1 MALQLPGPI
10 NRLSLPNID
19 RARQATEMNELNID
33 AMKQGA
39 TDDQQMR
46 LVKFGLGLSKVGL
59 EGLKSDPNWYRRMYP
74 KIVQQAQSLGMSL
87 DEIPPADTPPDE
99 VARSFLEIQ
108 QAMQMSPYGQPSDLT
123 GQRNVATNEYNPI
136 GASAKGPTAP
146 WQNYEKRME
155 LVAKFGENSPQVKTF
170 DSYVRSPAYQT
181 IQQMPHRMTPA
192 GDAEPLSTLEAE
204 TEAAA
209 EMAMAEGEGA
219 RGRIKG
225 PTGEFEPVP
234 GTQADI
240 DQKAREAKLFAGSF
254 MKSIQAQTV
263 LEDVGRLNALID
275 AGQVPFGRQ
284 AKTTSRLAPEAQTDG
299 YRNAVSLIESVKGN
313 IGIDSLIRIKMT
325 GAGLGHI
332 PQAQLDLLSRLLGE
346 LDMTQEKEQFVYTW
360 NRMGKIYEV
369 VRQQADVDMKSLG
382 VMPPEIYTPIQNE
395 ELALQQAR
403 DAIASGRSRN
413 AVIWMLEGMGID
425 STKL

>member
-1 MALQLPGPI
+1 
-10 NRLSLPNID
+10 
-19 RARQATEMNELNID
+19 
-33 AMKQGA
+33 
-39 TDDQQMR
+39 
-46 LVKFGLGLSKVGL
+46 
-59 EGLKSDPNWYRRMYP
+59 
-74 KIVQQAQSLGMSL
+74 MSL

-108 QAMQMSPYGQPSDLT
+108 QAMQMSPYGQPSERYEDVMQDGRLT

-284 AKTTSRLAPEAQTDG
+284 AKTMSRLAPEAQTDG